1 MAEYKTQRLR
11 VDATPEHLEGWA
23 EFVGKKVSDLL
34 VLLGQSEREIHHGFF
49 ELYETANEGY
59 KLYAVESVTYATNHV
74 RPLGRRATSGTTT
87 RALYLEEEAKRRYPE
102 FFAQL
107 LERADE

>member
-1 MAEYKTQRLR
+1 MAEYKNQRLR
-11 VDATPEHLEGWA
+11 VDATPEHPEGWA
-23 EFVGKKVSDLL
+23 EFVGKKVADLL
-34 VLLGQSEREIHHGFF
+34 VLLGQSGREIHHGFF

-59 KLYAVESVTYATNHV
+59 KLYAVESVTYAQNDV
-74 RPLGRRATSGTTT
+74 RPLGQRAAGGNTA

-107 LERADE
+107 LESADE